1 MDKKDWGGKREGAG
15 RPKSSTKIMKSIKL
29 EKELLERV
37 EKLEGS
43 FTSKVEEGL
52 KLLLKKNNK

>member
-1 MDKKDWGGKREGAG
+1 M
-15 RPKSSTKIMKSIKL
+15 PYINSKISVKL